1 MTPRDRGSRLAAFFA
16 VALCFLTLAVVPRA
30 SASVA
35 SVIPLPLDP
44 TTCDSTTLRA
54 LGWIGACEKVTSG
67 EVSGPEAI
75 PEWTGPTPAYR
86 TRIVLTVRDTTDQ
99 PCVASAHRYTHDFPM
114 GHLPAGLHMVTAVE
128 HDYNF
133 AGEPTDTSEVTTSF
147 FVAAKDSCRTAACA
161 FLGFSDFLCDAVTV
175 PGGQGEF
182 KVVLHNAVPVGGVQL
197 KIQITDDHGNPVPA
211 GSFTPASVR
220 TTYAS
225 PGFQTEWQ
233 ADGSS
238 VSIVLFS
245 TTHAVIAPGREP
257 ILRVGYSVAENVP
270 TGVYRL
276 TFEKTMVVDPDGTEI
291 PPCPTLRQT
300 TGKFCVGLN
309 EGCDLNGDGI
319 ADIRDIIRLVRCAL
333 AGDACPD
340 TIAARAD
347 CTGDGS
353 IDIRDVICC
362 IRKLLQLDRQSMI
375 EPPATGAPTRIGFR
389 GPGSWVSS
397 TAGRAE
403 IEVTPA
409 TDFGAIDF
417 DVDAASSVRITGFR
431 LLNGSGATLEWALR
445 DAGTAR
451 VLLLRNGATASSF
464 RIAVDFASNE
474 GGPTAGDLQIAEA
487 QSVTWDA
494 AAAPYIVTASSAPV
508 MPVPESAPRIEGAR
522 PNPFAAS
529 TEIPF
534 TLPSRSHVSVRL
546 YDVTGRLVRTLLDA
560 TQPAGPGRVTWDG
573 RDASGRSAPT
583 GVYFVKLTTPGGER
597 TARMIKMR

>member
-1 MTPRDRGSRLAAFFA
+1 MTPRDRGSRLVALSA
-16 VALCFLTLAVVPRA
+16 VAFCLLTFAAVPRA
-30 SASVA
+30 LASLET
-35 SVIPLPLDP
+35 VIPLPLDP

-54 LGWIGACEKVTSG
+54 IGWMGACSKVTAG
-67 EVSGPEAI
+67 EVSGPEPI
-75 PEWTGPTPAYR
+75 PEWVGPTAAFR
-86 TRIVLTVRDTTDQ
+86 TRITLSVRDTTDQ
-99 PCVASAHRYTHDFPM
+99 PCVAMAVRYKRDFPM

-128 HDYNF
+128 YTYNF

-147 FVAAKDSCRTAACA
+147 FVAARDSCTTASCA
-161 FLGFSDFLCDAVTV
+161 FLGFSGLPCDAAAI

-182 KVVLHNAVPVGGVQL
+182 KVVLHNAAPVGGVQL
-197 KIQITDDHGNPVPA
+197 KIRITDDHGNPLPA
-211 GSFTPASVR
+211 GSFTPTGVH

-245 TTHAVIAPGREP
+245 TTHAVILPGREP
-257 ILRVGYSVAENVP
+257 ILRVAYSVGAHVP

-276 TFEKTMVVDPDGTEI
+276 TFEKTMIADPNGAEI

-300 TGKFCVGLN
+300 MGQFCVGSN

-319 ADIRDIIRLVRCAL
+319 ADIRDIIKLVRCAL

-340 TIAARAD
+340 TIATRAD
-347 CTGDGS
+347 CTADGS

-362 IRKLLQLDRQSMI
+362 IRKLLQLDRQSML
-375 EPPATGAPTRIGFR
+375 EPPAIANPTRIGFD
-389 GPGSWVSS
+389 GPASWVSAA
-397 TAGRAE
+397 AGRAE
-403 IEVTPA
+403 IKVTPA
-409 TDFGAIDF
+409 TYFGAIDF
-417 DVDAASSVRITGFR
+417 DVDASSSVRITGFR
-431 LLNGSGATLEWALR
+431 LLNGNGATLEWALR

-451 VLLLRNGATASSF
+451 VLLLRNGATASTF

-474 GGPTAGDLQIAEA
+474 DGPTSGDLQIAEA

-494 AAAPYIVTASSAPV
+494 AAAPYVVTASSAPV
-508 MPVPESAPRIEGAR
+508 MPAPESAPRILGAR

-534 TLPSRSHVSVRL
+534 SLPSPSHVSVRV
-546 YDVTGRLVRTLLDA
+546 YDVTGRLVKTLLDA
-560 TQPAGPGRVTWDG
+560 TEPAGAGRVTWDG

-583 GVYFVKLTTPGGER
+583 GVYFVKLNTPAGER